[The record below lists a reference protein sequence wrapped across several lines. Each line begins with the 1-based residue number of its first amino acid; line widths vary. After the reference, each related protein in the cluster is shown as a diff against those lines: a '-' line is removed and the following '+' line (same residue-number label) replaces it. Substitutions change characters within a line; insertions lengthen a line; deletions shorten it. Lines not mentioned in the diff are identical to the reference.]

1 MKTRSQVDSQCGFSF
16 SVKQIT
22 CESGQSGES
31 DSAGPRQG
39 SKSSPNQSAVAGLL
53 KVAGVALLKT
63 RWHEVGKIRLY
74 LQYGRAAGDL

>member
-1 MKTRSQVDSQCGFSF
+1 MLHRASSAK
-16 SVKQIT
+16 
-22 CESGQSGES
+22 GE
-31 DSAGPRQG
+31 
-39 SKSSPNQSAVAGLL
+39 AGLL